1 MAMPITVAEVE
12 RVLKP
17 WLGSLFVSS
26 NTLAETLAER
36 MRAYAPYRQTLE
48 SFRDELE
55 TLLLTRLNGLTNGSL
70 TVVLDN
76 YHSRR
81 LSMSLMAKIT
91 DDLMGLIFD
100 SLTPFSANFIK
111 INDYSMQVQ
120 SLNALRVLYQKYAS
134 YYSEEEL
141 QFMIRMIRTVYP
153 PQRYAAWLPENA

>member
-1 MAMPITVAEVE
+1 MAMPVTAAEVE
-12 RVLKP
+12 RVLRP

-26 NTLAETLAER
+26 NTLAETLAEH

-48 SFRDELE
+48 SFRSELE
-55 TLLLTRLNGLTNGSL
+55 TLLMTRLNGLTNGSL

-81 LSMSLMAKIT
+81 LSMSLMADIT

-100 SLTPFSANFIK
+100 KLTPFSANFIK
-111 INDYSMQVQ
+111 INDYSMRVQ

-134 YYSEEEL
+134 YYSKEEFA
-141 QFMIRMIRTVYP
+141 FMVNLIKTVYP
-153 PQRYAAWLPENA
+153 PQRWESWLHD

>member
-1 MAMPITVAEVE
+1 
-12 RVLKP
+12 
-17 WLGSLFVSS
+17 
-26 NTLAETLAER
+26 
-36 MRAYAPYRQTLE
+36 
-48 SFRDELE
+48 
-55 TLLLTRLNGLTNGSL
+55 
-70 TVVLDN
+70 
-76 YHSRR
+76 
-81 LSMSLMAKIT
+81 MSLMAEIT

>member
-1 MAMPITVAEVE
+1 MAMPVTAAEVE
-12 RVLKP
+12 RVLRP

-26 NTLAETLAER
+26 NTLAETLAEH

-48 SFRDELE
+48 SFRGELE
-55 TLLLTRLNGLTNGSL
+55 TLLMTRLNGLTNGSL

-81 LSMSLMAKIT
+81 LSMSLMADIT

-100 SLTPFSANFIK
+100 KLTPFSANFIK
-111 INDYSMQVQ
+111 INDYSMRVQ

-141 QFMIRMIRTVYP
+141 AFMVRMIRTVYP
-153 PQRYAAWLPENA
+153 PERYERWLKNE